1 MPLWRRII
9 SLFLPGPR
17 RPFATRQPQFKDREV
32 ELGME
37 ATDMKIVDAAHR
49 RNQSLD
55 RGNTWH
61 GSFAEATD
69 RSVKTFKDD
78 AKYARDYH
86 RLYGP
91 KDETS

>member
-1 MPLWRRII
+1 
-9 SLFLPGPR
+9 
-17 RPFATRQPQFKDREV
+17 
-32 ELGME
+32 
-37 ATDMKIVDAAHR
+37 MKIVDAAHR